1 MVTRWTCLTQLHL
14 LLLLIT
20 QHLLLITQHLL
31 LITLLQHP
39 TILLHHLITQL
50 QYLTAQPKLLTLP
63 PLSQPTT
70 CPLPL
75 LTAPHLPLTTLCQNI
90 NIQSTIPR

>member
-20 QHLLLITQHLL
+20 QHLLLIT
-31 LITLLQHP
+31 LLQHP
-39 TILLHHLITQL
+39 TILLQHLITQL
-50 QYLTAQPKLLTLP
+50 QYLTAHHQLP
-63 PLSQPTT
+63 TMPHHTQPTM

-75 LTAPHLPLTTLCQNI
+75 HTAPHPPLTTLCHNI
-90 NIQSTIPR
+90 NLQFTTPR